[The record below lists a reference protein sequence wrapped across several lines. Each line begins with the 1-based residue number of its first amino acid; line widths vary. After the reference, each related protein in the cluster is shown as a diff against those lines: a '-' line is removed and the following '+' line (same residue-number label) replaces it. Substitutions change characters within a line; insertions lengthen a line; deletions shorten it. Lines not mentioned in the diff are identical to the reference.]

1 MAFYYLNFCKTMPD
15 TPWIVSETNAD
26 RTRMISQKYASA
38 LEINVNCKT
47 FVGKWHY
54 FQCEGSIEWDGSKA
68 RINQMTELVTK

>member
-1 MAFYYLNFCKTMPD
+1 MAFYYLNFSKSMPD

-47 FVGKWHY
+47 FVGKFHY
-54 FQCEGSIEWDGSKA
+54 FECEGFIDWNGSKA
-68 RINQMTELVTK
+68 TISPIPELSSE